1 MKYKEQNIEYRIW
14 NIEYWIQ
21 FFSNFKFNSPNSTF
35 NIQHSPRTRGISL
48 LELLIYIALLSGLM
62 VIVSDAFIMLS
73 KGRGQSEA
81 RSEINSAIRF
91 AGELIK
97 QDVKNATAVS
107 APALGVP
114 GSTLSLTVSGNT
126 ILYDMLGGVLRR
138 KVNAGTPEAVTGSYV
153 TVDVPTF
160 TRIENYNSIHNATT
174 TAIQVAM
181 TMRYNAESGD
191 WTYED
196 SLRTTITFR

>member
-1 MKYKEQNIEYRIW
+1 MIK
-14 NIEYWIQ
+14 
-21 FFSNFKFNSPNSTF
+21 NS
-35 NIQHSPRTRGISL
+35 GISL

-73 KGRGQSEA
+73 KGRGQAEA

-107 APALGVP
+107 APALGTP
-114 GSTLSLTVSGNT
+114 GSTLSLTVSGET
-126 ILYDMLGGVLRR
+126 ILYDMLDGVLRR
-138 KVNAGTPEAVTGSYV
+138 KVNAGTPETVTGSYV

-160 TRIENYNSIHNATT
+160 TRIENYNSILNATT

-196 SLRTTITFR
+196 SLRTTVTFR

>member
-1 MKYKEQNIEYRIW
+1 MQNVNTMRH
-14 NIEYWIQ
+14 
-21 FFSNFKFNSPNSTF
+21 K
-35 NIQHSPRTRGISL
+35 RGISL

-62 VIVSDAFIMLS
+62 VVVSDAFILLS

-107 APALGVP
+107 APALGTP

-126 ILYDMLGGVLRR
+126 ILYDMLDGVLRR
-138 KVNAGTPEAVTGSYV
+138 KVNAGAPEAVTGSYV

-160 TRIENYNSIHNATT
+160 TRIENNNSISGVLNATT

-181 TMRYNAESGD
+181 TMRYNADGGD

-196 SLRTTITFR
+196 SLRTTVTFR